1 MKKETFIFPT
11 YESMW
16 KFKDQAKA
24 INVEIMPK
32 KNTISGLFAPQ
43 DIELAMG
50 LFQASKA
57 EAFRQAV

>member
-1 MKKETFIFPT
+1 
-11 YESMW
+11 MW